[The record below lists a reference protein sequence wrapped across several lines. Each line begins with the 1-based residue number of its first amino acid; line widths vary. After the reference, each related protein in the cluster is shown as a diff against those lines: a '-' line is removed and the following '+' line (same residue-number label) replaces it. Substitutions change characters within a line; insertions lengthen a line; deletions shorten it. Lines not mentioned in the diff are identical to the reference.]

1 MVHGSLKGAN
11 IKALNFRWLGQ
22 DLSKIKINLLIQSE
36 IEELKIKLQQ
46 IQNEKDHFKE
56 QAEKYELKV
65 KFDHFK
71 THPTLIS
78 GCTLI
83 YQK

>member
-1 MVHGSLKGAN
+1 MVHVSLKGAN
-11 IKALNFRWLGQ
+11 IKAQKFRWLGR
-22 DLSKIKINLLIQSE
+22 DLSKFKINLLIQSE

-65 KFDHFK
+65 KFKNGFE
-71 THPTLIS
+71 
-78 GCTLI
+78 
-83 YQK
+83 